1 MLSLQGYSA
10 KCDRIFESLVN
21 KAIKEKYPEKQR
33 VDLRALRSSR
43 RGWLGWALPKEPW
56 RG

>member
-21 KAIKEKYPEKQR
+21 KAIKEKYPEKFEER
-33 VDLRALRSSR
+33 MAGVGAAERAMER
-43 RGWLGWALPKEPW
+43 AKP
-56 RG
+56 

>member
-33 VDLRALRSSR
+33 VDPEKFEERMAGVGAAERAMER
-43 RGWLGWALPKEPW
+43 AKP
-56 RG
+56 